1 LEPAREMVKNLIQCE
16 LAYINTSHPDFI
28 GGSQAIAEISARR
41 KQRLA
46 IAAKQPVDA
55 SVSKQTESTRTE
67 KEKVEIEI
75 IKILIDSY
83 FKIVKL
89 HVQDAVPKA
98 IMHFL
103 VNMSK
108 ETIQSELV
116 KNLYKEEL
124 ITELLTETDEF
135 AIKRNTC
142 IVYLESLKKALSI
155 VQEVRDMEN

>member
-1 LEPAREMVKNLIQCE
+1 MVKNLIQCE
-16 LAYINTSHPDFI
+16 LAYINTSHPDFV
-28 GGSQAIAEISARR
+28 GGSQAIAEISSRR

-46 IAAKQPVDA
+46 ISAKQATDPSHA
-55 SVSKQTESTRTE
+55 KEFENTRSE
-67 KEKVEIEI
+67 KEKIEIEI

-89 HVQDAVPKA
+89 HIQDAVPKA
-98 IMHFL
+98 VMHFL
-103 VNMSK
+103 VNTSK

-124 ITELLTETDEF
+124 LSDLLVETDEF

-142 IVYLESLKKALSI
+142 AMYLDSLKKALSI
-155 VQEVRDMEN
+155 VQEVRDMEH